1 MIRVAPFLLVPL
13 ACDSAMVDRM
23 IKPGPPPSAIEVESI
38 EVIPLERP
46 HERRQLALRRGDPLS
61 VDAQTFAIVRYTNG
75 SVVYV
80 RPGSRVR
87 LGSISV
93 DLGAIFAKV
102 RGAFLRGAFQ
112 VDTEFVIAG
121 AQGTEYEV
129 KVDARNSVSVTV
141 LEGQVLCTSKTG
153 RWRSFVMSAGQKV
166 NILGSAARDAAS
178 DDDIR
183 EIRRWVARLEATDR
197 LPRER
202 PERRERIGIE
212 RAERQLRERSER
224 AETPEHRE

>member
-1 MIRVAPFLLVPL
+1 MRAAALLLVPL
-13 ACDSAMVDRM
+13 ASLVACDSAMVDRV
-23 IKPGPPPSAIEVESI
+23 IKPDSPPSAIEVETI
-38 EVIPLERP
+38 EVVPLERP
-46 HERRQLALRRGDPLS
+46 HERRQLTLTRGEPLS

-87 LGSISV
+87 LGSIFV
-93 DLGAIFAKV
+93 ELGAIFIKV

-112 VDTEFVIAG
+112 VDTEFVMAG
-121 AQGTEYEV
+121 AHGTEYEV
-129 KVDARNSVSVTV
+129 KVDARDRVSVTV

-183 EIRRWVARLEATDR
+183 EIRRWVARLEAADR
-197 LPRER
+197 PNVKKVFPRGRIR
-202 PERRERIGIE
+202 PPRSKKTRR
-212 RAERQLRERSER
+212 
-224 AETPEHRE
+224 

>member
-1 MIRVAPFLLVPL
+1 
-13 ACDSAMVDRM
+13 MVDGV
-23 IKPGPPPSAIEVESI
+23 IKPDLPPSATQVESI

-46 HERRQLALRRGDPLS
+46 HERRRVALRRRGPLNL
-61 VDAQTFAIVRYTNG
+61 DAQTFAIVRYTNG

-80 RPGSRVR
+80 RPESRIR
-87 LGSISV
+87 PGSIWV
-93 DLGAIFAKV
+93 DFGTIFADV
-102 RGAFLRGAFQ
+102 RGAFQ

-129 KVDARNSVSVTV
+129 KVDARNRVSVTV
-141 LEGQVLCTSKTG
+141 LEGRVLCTSKTG
-153 RWRSFVMSAGQKV
+153 RWHSFVMSAGQKV

-183 EIRRWVARLEATDR
+183 EIRSWVARLEGTDR
-197 LPRER
+197 LPPER